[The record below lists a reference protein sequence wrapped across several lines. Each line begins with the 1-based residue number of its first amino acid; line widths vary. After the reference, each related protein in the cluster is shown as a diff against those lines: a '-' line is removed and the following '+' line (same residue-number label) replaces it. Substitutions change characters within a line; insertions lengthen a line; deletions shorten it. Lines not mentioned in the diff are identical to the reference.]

1 MRRRVERYA
10 VSDDSTFTP
19 DHEGGPSDPSTPPLE
34 TEGPAAAAEP
44 DAAPEPESGTEPPA
58 HEDAPPTDAEPP
70 ALSGAHPA
78 PTRPQR
84 RRPRDAGVARAFRAG
99 LPVDGKVEKV
109 IKGGYEVQ
117 VGKCRGFCP
126 HSQIDLHRVDT
137 PEEHVGKTYKFRI
150 LQMRHGG
157 EDVVVSRRALLE
169 ADRVDEAKAV
179 RATLIEGAITE
190 GHVARLADFGAFVD
204 LGAGVTGLVHVSEIG
219 AARVAAAGD
228 VLQVGQRVSVRVLKL
243 DGETGRI
250 SLSVR
255 QAQDDPWKGV
265 AERYQPGQVV
275 QGIVVRLADF
285 GAFVELTPGVEALAS
300 AREFPPSAAGWKEGI
315 EPGKA
320 LDWLVVAVDA
330 FRRRM
335 TLAPASA
342 QGSPAGPVPL
352 DPGAKLRGKVQ
363 KVEKFGVFVWLGPG
377 QVGLVPNAWTGTAR
391 GTDLARHFPTGKDVE
406 VTLVEVADGGR
417 RIRLTMDE
425 AATAASDDPAS
436 RRGHAP
442 SPAQPDTRSFAR
454 SKDRQDRQEEPPA
467 QPTGSFGTN
476 LGDALKSALERNR
489 GRES

>member
-1 MRRRVERYA
+1 

-19 DHEGGPSDPSTPPLE
+19 DPETDSSESPTPRPE
-34 TEGPAAAAEP
+34 TVGVPEAE
-44 DAAPEPESGTEPPA
+44 AESGPEPEAGADPPVHEAIPPA
-58 HEDAPPTDAEPP
+58 DAESQ
-70 ALSGAHPA
+70 AVSGAHPA
-78 PTRPQR
+78 LARPPR
-84 RRPRDAGVARAFRAG
+84 RKPRDPAVARAFRAG
-99 LPVDGKVEKV
+99 FPVDGKVEKV

-137 PEEHVGKTYKFRI
+137 PEEHVGKTYKFSI

-157 EDVVVSRRALLE
+157 DDVVVSRRALLE

-179 RATLIEGAITE
+179 RATLIEGTVMQ
-190 GHVARLADFGAFVD
+190 GRVARLADFGAFVD

-219 AARVAAAGD
+219 AARVAKAGD
-228 VLQVGQRVSVRVLKL
+228 ALQVGERVSVRVLKL

-265 AERYQPGQVV
+265 AERFKAGQVV
-275 QGIVVRLADF
+275 PGTVTRLADF
-285 GAFVELTPGVEALAS
+285 GAFIEMAAGVEALAS
-300 AREFPPSAAGWKEGI
+300 AREFPPSAAGWDEGI
-315 EPGKA
+315 EPGKT
-320 LDWLVVAVDA
+320 LDWLVLAVDA
-330 FRRRM
+330 ERRRIS
-335 TLAPASA
+335 LAPVPA
-342 QGSPAGPVPL
+342 QGTPAGPVHL
-352 DPGAKLRGKVQ
+352 EPGEKLRGKVQ

-377 QVGLVPNAWTGTAR
+377 QVGLVPNAWTGTSR
-391 GTDLARHFPTGKDVE
+391 GTDLVRHFPAGKEVE
-406 VTLVEVADGGR
+406 VTLVEVGDGGR

-425 AATAASDDPAS
+425 AATAASEDPAS

-442 SPAQPDTRSFAR
+442 PARPDPRTSAGPRER
-454 SKDRQDRQEEPPA
+454 RERQEEPPA
-467 QPTGSFGTN
+467 QPTGSFGTS